1 MIRLKQGIQNVSK
14 SLRFYCFCE
23 TCVIISL
30 LIGKYDI
37 LHSIETISKWIRGQY
52 KNHGIFYKTGYQD
65 GLSASHPADRI

>member
-1 MIRLKQGIQNVSK
+1 MCQKTYDSISFVK
-14 SLRFYCFCE
+14 

-52 KNHGIFYKTGYQD
+52 KNHGIF
-65 GLSASHPADRI
+65 SASHPADRI

>member
-1 MIRLKQGIQNVSK
+1 MK
-14 SLRFYCFCE
+14 
-23 TCVIISL
+23 TCVIVSL

-65 GLSASHPADRI
+65 GLSASYPANRI

>member
-14 SLRFYCFCE
+14 TYDSISFVK

-37 LHSIETISKWIRGQY
+37 LHSIETIGKWIRGQY

>member
-1 MIRLKQGIQNVSK
+1 MCQKTYDSISFVK
-14 SLRFYCFCE
+14 

-65 GLSASHPADRI
+65 GLSSSHPAGRI